1 MGHNKSRSISVVL
14 FIKRR
19 GVFVMAQLIAMHT
32 MRQIVRNENESS
44 PARGAQGLLHV
55 FVADACIGFS
65 RVWSPHPPFY

>member
-1 MGHNKSRSISVVL
+1 
-14 FIKRR
+14 
-19 GVFVMAQLIAMHT
+19 MAQLVAMHT